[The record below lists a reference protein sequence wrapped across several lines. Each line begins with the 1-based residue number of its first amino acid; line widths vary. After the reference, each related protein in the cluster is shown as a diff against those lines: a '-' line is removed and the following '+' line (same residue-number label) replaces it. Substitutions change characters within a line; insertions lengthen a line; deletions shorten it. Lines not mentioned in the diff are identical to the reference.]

1 MNTKGKFL
9 FLGLL
14 WALILVVSPALPQMQ
29 IEVLAADE
37 TIKVEDEQF
46 YKALKEGLSSTPTV
60 KCDDQNLTITLDMAS
75 ITRIN
80 IQKSVK
86 MTQNDKDILEKLFK
100 NCTNLDFLCIRYCNL
115 EGVKFSALNDRG
127 SLKRMYLLNTGL
139 KEVPDV
145 KLPNLT
151 VLCMSGNDLSATD
164 SCSHLTAVNFP
175 KLTSLW
181 LDSCKIEKLR
191 FPKNIPG
198 GVFDLSLA
206 YNGLGDDSIETLLG
220 MKEKLSNLK
229 ELSFG
234 TDDHVYR
241 RDSSGQWGDG
251 VEGTGRI
258 NTNRF
263 ANPGNLALI
272 PHRFE
277 KLKTLDLSD
286 VGLTSLQAFAD
297 AGLRNGIG
305 ITIYLERN
313 SISDLAGLKRE
324 QFFTNDANT
333 KIFLFEQRFSFS
345 GEFAPGYESEIP
357 ELIKNILDE
366 NHPLHGALG
375 YVKCRLSA
383 DGKRIFIEPGAKEAY
398 VRVKDVNGKHPILYD
413 SIIRFELKKVPSYI
427 IPQGLT
433 ATEGDTL
440 AKVSLPEGFA
450 WKDPA
455 LSVGAA
461 GTKSFKAVY
470 TPADTAKYIVVE
482 IDIPVTVKKAVTEPI
497 DKTPEPA
504 TVEPTPMSPEPE
516 PEQDDRPD
524 ESNLTGNQIDDRK
537 DLSLLLATGKQKG
550 KNGIELTWK
559 KKNGCSGYEVYWS
572 YCDGK
577 RNYKKAK
584 TVKSTGNRSY
594 THKNLKKNRA
604 YKYYIAT
611 YKIKGGKKFYQSKSP
626 VIHVAMSQEKS
637 TNVKSISVNKAKV
650 SLKEKKTFQ
659 IKATAKAENKKKK
672 ILAHADKFRY
682 YTNDKKVATVTKKG
696 KIQAKKKGS
705 CSIFVI
711 ANNGVSK
718 EIKVTVK

>member
-1 MNTKGKFL
+1 MGDNNLTD
-9 FLGLL
+9 
-14 WALILVVSPALPQMQ
+14 AS
-29 IEVLAADE
+29 
-37 TIKVEDEQF
+37 
-46 YKALKEGLSSTPTV
+46 LSSLI
-60 KCDDQNLTITLDMAS
+60 DMSYGTLS
-75 ITRIN
+75 
-80 IQKSVK
+80 
-86 MTQNDKDILEKLFK
+86 
-100 NCTNLDFLCIRYCNL
+100 
-115 EGVKFSALNDRG
+115 
-127 SLKRMYLLNTGL
+127 GL
-139 KEVPDV
+139 KNLNVGLKVHDV
-145 KLPNLT
+145 TGTSYNIYDSSKNDFKDMGKLALLPERFPM
-151 VLCMSGNDLSATD
+151 VKEMDLSG
-164 SCSHLTAVNFP
+164 L
-175 KLTSLW
+175 
-181 LDSCKIEKLR
+181 KI
-191 FPKNIPG
+191 
-198 GVFDLSLA
+198 
-206 YNGLGDDSIETLLG
+206 
-220 MKEKLSNLK
+220 
-229 ELSFG
+229 
-234 TDDHVYR
+234 
-241 RDSSGQWGDG
+241 
-251 VEGTGRI
+251 
-258 NTNRF
+258 
-263 ANPGNLALI
+263 
-272 PHRFE
+272 
-277 KLKTLDLSD
+277 
-286 VGLTSLQAFAD
+286 TSLQAFCD
-297 AGLRNGIG
+297 LRDGIRIDFSQNRISDFAGLESKNISLIRQN
-305 ITIYLERN
+305 IYL
-313 SISDLAGLKRE
+313 SDNFTSDRE
-324 QFFTNDANT
+324 CET
-333 KIFLFEQRFSFS
+333 
-345 GEFAPGYESEIP
+345 PEI
-357 ELIKNILDE
+357 LKNILDK
-366 NHPLHGALG
+366 NHGLYGSLEDFRN
-375 YVKCRLSA
+375 CRLSE
-383 DGKRIFIEPGAKEAY
+383 DGSKLIFTPKQTRAS
-398 VRVKDVNGKHPILYD
+398 VKVNGGKLSDSTIYFQPI
-413 SIIRFELKKVPSYI
+413 RRVPTYA

-482 IDIPVTVKKAVTEPI
+482 IDIPVTVKKAVTEPA

-504 TVEPTPMSPEPE
+504 PVEPTPMSPEPEPE

-637 TNVKSISVNKAKV
+637 TNVKSISVNKTKV

-672 ILAHADKFRY
+672 LLAHADKFRY